1 MDWHGIEIVC
11 PHCRAELRR
20 TAEEQGDTP
29 GRLACVACH
38 RGFPIV
44 CGIPDLRVFA
54 DPYITP
60 EEEYAKARH
69 LASRY
74 RDFDFAGLVEYYYS
88 ISPLVPAHHAKK
100 YARGLLAAASRTELW
115 LQGWEDLAAGLPRHN
130 SRGDTASQDSDTVT
144 AATRHH
150 SLATSHCFLDLGC
163 GTAPLLVAAKNYP
176 LRAGVDLA
184 LRWLVMARKRLMEA
198 NLDLPL
204 ICACAE
210 ALPFRDAA
218 FGTVAA
224 DSVLEHLRDQ
234 PRAMAEVFRVTESGG
249 RLFLATPNRFSIG
262 PDPQT
267 GIWGAS
273 LLPLSWTQVIVRR
286 QGGLPPQRNLLTA
299 GRLRRLLRDAQFREP
314 VIYVP
319 GVPAERRHFPLAMR
333 AAMSA
338 YEAARRLPVARQLL
352 RWIGPILHAV
362 TYK

>member
-11 PHCRAELRR
+11 PHCRAELQR

-38 RGFPIV
+38 RAFPIV
-44 CGIPDLRVFA
+44 CSIPDLRVFA

-69 LASRY
+69 LVSRY
-74 RDFDFAGLVEYYYS
+74 RDFNFAGLVEYYYS

-100 YARGLLAAASRTELW
+100 YARGLLAAAARTELW
-115 LQGWEDLAAGLPRHN
+115 LAGWESAAAGLPG
-130 SRGDTASQDSDTVT
+130 SVSGGDAGNGTPPQRSAPVKS
-144 AATRHH
+144 
-150 SLATSHCFLDLGC
+150 FLDLGC
-163 GTAPLLVAAKNYP
+163 GTAPLLIAAKNYP
-176 LRAGVDLA
+176 QRAGVDLA
-184 LRWLVMARKRLMEA
+184 LRWLVMARKRLLEA

-234 PRAMAEVFRVTESGG
+234 PRAMAEVFRVTAFGG

-267 GIWGAS
+267 GIWGGS
-273 LLPLSWTQVIVRR
+273 LLPLAWTQAIVRR
-286 QGGLPPQRNLLTA
+286 QGGLPPQRKLLTA
-299 GRLRRLLRDAQFREP
+299 GRLRRLLRQAHFREP
-314 VIYVP
+314 LIYVP
-319 GVPAERRHFPLAMR
+319 AVPSQRSHFPLAMR
-333 AAMSA
+333 TAMGA

-352 RWIGPILHAV
+352 RCVGPILQAV
-362 TYK
+362 TCK

>member
-1 MDWHGIEIVC
+1 MDWLGIEIVC

-38 RGFPIV
+38 RDFPVV

-74 RDFDFAGLVEYYYS
+74 RDFNFAGLVEYYYS

-115 LQGWEDLAAGLPRHN
+115 LQGWESVAARLPRHN
-130 SRGDTASQDSDTVT
+130 AREDTASLVT
-144 AATRHH
+144 N
-150 SLATSHCFLDLGC
+150 HCFLDLGC
-163 GTAPLLVAAKNYP
+163 GTAPLLLAARNY
-176 LRAGVDLA
+176 LQRAGVDLA
-184 LRWLVMARKRLMEA
+184 LRWLVMARKRLLEA

-234 PRAMAEVFRVTESGG
+234 PRSLAEVFRVTKPGG
-249 RLFLATPNRFSIG
+249 RMFLATPNRFSIG

-267 GIWGAS
+267 GIWGGS
-273 LLPLSWTQVIVRR
+273 LLPLSWTQAIVRR

-299 GRLRRLLRDAQFREP
+299 GRLRRLLRDAQFCEP

-319 GVPAERRHFPLAMR
+319 GVPAERSHFPLAMR
-333 AAMSA
+333 VAMGA
-338 YEAARRLPVARQLL
+338 YEAARRLPVARQFL